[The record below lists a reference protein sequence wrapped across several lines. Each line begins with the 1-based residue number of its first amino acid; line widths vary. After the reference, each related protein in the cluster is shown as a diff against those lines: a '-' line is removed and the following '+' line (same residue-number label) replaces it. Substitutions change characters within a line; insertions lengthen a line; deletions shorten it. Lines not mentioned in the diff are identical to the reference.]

1 MGNRHQVTQ
10 RRASGA
16 LGAARPSAASGR
28 AAGAGGGRR
37 PGEPGG
43 RGPSALG
50 GAPAPSRD
58 ARAGRPARGSRPRGR
73 QAAYRPGQLDS
84 AYVAA
89 FRPQRRRKPWGVIV
103 AAVLAVALI
112 GGGVAWGVSQ
122 GAFQGIADSLRPL
135 IPGAAAGNDGAPAS
149 ESAAADP
156 AAASSDAVPADTA
169 APAVAE
175 NVVMT
180 LDGAADTYVL
190 VGEDFLDGGCHAYD
204 TAARKPLATEVSG
217 TVDTQTPGDYAIT
230 YTATDE
236 AGAQAAA
243 TRMVHVVENFDDFD
257 GKAETLPVLMYHYIY
272 TEDDPPAEEDA
283 NYLLDTKFEKQL
295 AYLAE
300 HGYYY
305 PSYAEVRA
313 FAEGTHTLPARS
325 VVLTFD
331 DGQKGFLKYGVPLLE
346 RYKVPATSFII
357 CSQKGTKK
365 KLQTYAD
372 PYVQFQSHSYNM
384 HRDGSDVGRGGIIH
398 ALATDEIVK
407 DLKKAQKIL
416 GTTEAFAY
424 PYGDNNENAWAAM
437 EKADVLCAFTVENRR
452 VKPGDNPYALPR
464 VRIAG
469 EYTQEGFEYLVEPNG
484 GEQ

>member
-1 MGNRHQVTQ
+1 MGNRHQVTR

-16 LGAARPSAASGR
+16 SGAARPSAASGR
-28 AAGAGGGRR
+28 AAGAGDGWR

-50 GAPAPSRD
+50 GAPAPSHG
-58 ARAGRPARGSRPRGR
+58 ARVGRPTRGSRPRGR

-103 AAVLAVALI
+103 AAVLAVALV

-135 IPGAAAGNDGAPAS
+135 IPGAAGNDAAPA
-149 ESAAADP
+149 EKGPAADL
-156 AAASSDAVPADTA
+156 AAASPDAIPADAA

-175 NVVMT
+175 SVVMT

-204 TAARKPLATEVSG
+204 TAARKPLTAEASG

-236 AGAQAAA
+236 AGAQAVA
-243 TRMVHVVENFDDFD
+243 TRTVHVVENFDAFD
-257 GKAETLPVLMYHYIY
+257 GKAETLAVLMCHYIY
-272 TEDDPPAEEDA
+272 AEEDPPAEEDA

-305 PSYAEVRA
+305 PSFAEVRA

-331 DGQKGFLKYGVPLLE
+331 DAEDGFLKYGTPLLNQ
-346 RYKVPATSFII
+346 YQVPATSFMI
-357 CSQKGTKK
+357 CSKK
-365 KLQTYAD
+365 KSKAKIAKYTS
-372 PYVQFQSHSYNM
+372 PYVQFQSHSYDL
-384 HRDGSDVGRGGIIH
+384 HERGTDEGKGGIIH
-398 ALATDEIVK
+398 AKTVDELEK
-407 DLKKAQKIL
+407 DLKRAQKIL

-424 PYGDNNENAWAAM
+424 PFGDTD
-437 EKADVLCAFTVENRR
+437 ADAEDALANVGTLCAFTVENRR
-452 VKPGDNPYALPR
+452 VEPGDNPLTLPR